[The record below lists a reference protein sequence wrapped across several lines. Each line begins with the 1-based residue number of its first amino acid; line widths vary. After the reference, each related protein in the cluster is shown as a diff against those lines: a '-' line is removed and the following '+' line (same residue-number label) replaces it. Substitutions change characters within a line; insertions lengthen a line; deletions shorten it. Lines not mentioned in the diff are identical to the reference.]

1 MHAQTHDYLTF
12 AMLDKPKKLCHCTF
26 ANCSVSINEKRNKA
40 FWRKRKSSFV
50 QHMRFNLT
58 VTL

>member
-40 FWRKRKSSFV
+40 F
-50 QHMRFNLT
+50 
-58 VTL
+58 